1 VTSDLAD
8 LEVCL
13 TCLSF
18 RGTYQGRDHRCQCH
32 RDASWRASEWEGYDI
47 PELITLCKLCARDTM
62 DSGTRWSWLVCETC
76 RDVNRKI
83 GTVTG
88 GRRHG
93 ALPLGR
99 HSLMNGV
106 SLEVTDQNES
116 HIRGFAK
123 ALSQLSHIWI
133 GIFDWW
139 FHRGA
144 LSGGRRPNRGRR
156 RAPEPMAR
164 DLSQLNRTLGRRLQ
178 SVHRIRVPRGSGARG
193 AQRGEANRCGVLTA
207 PSLALGSER

>member
-1 VTSDLAD
+1 VTSGLAD
-8 LEVCL
+8 LGLCL
-13 TCLSF
+13 TCFSF

-47 PELITLCKLCARDTM
+47 AELIALCKLCARDTM
-62 DSGTRWSWLVCETC
+62 DSGTRWSWLACETC

-83 GTVTG
+83 GAVTG

-116 HIRGFAK
+116 HIRGFAE
-123 ALSQLSHIWI
+123 ALSQLSHIWT
-133 GIFDWW
+133 GIFDW
-139 FHRGA
+139 G
-144 LSGGRRPNRGRR
+144 STERR
-156 RAPEPMAR
+156 RLADAAPIEGDVVPLSRWLATFPSSTGHSVDAFCRFTGFELPEVAEFEELNAAR
-164 DLSQLNRTLGRRLQ
+164 
-178 SVHRIRVPRGSGARG
+178 RIAVGS
-193 AQRGEANRCGVLTA
+193 
-207 PSLALGSER
+207 